1 MDKVVFLDRD
11 GVINKEIGTY
21 VYQWENFEIN
31 DGVFEALLEIQ
42 NKGYQFIIIT
52 NQGGIAKGIY
62 TEEKVNNL
70 MNKLLDELKSKGI
83 HIENYYYSPHHDIH
97 GKSLLR
103 KPNSLM
109 LEKAIARYKI
119 NAENS
124 YFVGDSDRD
133 IIAGEKVGVKGIK
146 IDPNQDLRTI
156 LHLIK

>member
-70 MNKLLDELKSKGI
+70 MNKLLD
-83 HIENYYYSPHHDIH
+83 
-97 GKSLLR
+97 
-103 KPNSLM
+103 
-109 LEKAIARYKI
+109 
-119 NAENS
+119 
-124 YFVGDSDRD
+124 
-133 IIAGEKVGVKGIK
+133 
-146 IDPNQDLRTI
+146 
-156 LHLIK
+156 